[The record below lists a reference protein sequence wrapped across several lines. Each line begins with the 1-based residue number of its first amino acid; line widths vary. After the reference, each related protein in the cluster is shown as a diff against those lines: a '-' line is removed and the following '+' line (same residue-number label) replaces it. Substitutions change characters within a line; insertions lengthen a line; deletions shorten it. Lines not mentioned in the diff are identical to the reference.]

1 MVCRVLMIINDDRP
15 VPKKLDREIITRVS
29 TATLESWRERIDW
42 FGQDGDKIKIA
53 QCALNGKGL
62 LDKFLIPTKSF
73 ITIKEKIST
82 LPLLPFLFPC
92 QVHYFNVEEHYR
104 RGLAWY
110 RAQMPFTLPG
120 QLTVEKTPGYFAAPQ
135 APARVWDV
143 NPAVR
148 LLLIVRDP
156 AERLV
161 SDYTQVLHNRL
172 ARNKAYQSLDELL
185 IHKGHI
191 DPGYKALQRSLYH
204 QHLARWLAVFP
215 REQIHVVDGDA
226 LIRYPFPELRKTERF
241 LDLPPRISPNNFYYN
256 TTKGFYC
263 LLSSGHDKCLD
274 ESKGRPHAP
283 LSTQAFKKL
292 CRYFRKPNKLFF
304 EMVGRSFS
312 WC

>member
-1 MVCRVLMIINDDRP
+1 MLWTVLLALLVLLLLQTQLSVCIRELRTGGSSSPIYSSSSSSSSSSMFNATQQRLPGAIIIGVR
-15 VPKKLDREIITRVS
+15 KGGTR
-29 TATLESWRERIDW
+29 ALLEM
-42 FGQDGDKIKIA
+42 
-53 QCALNGKGL
+53 LNLHPNVEVAKA
-62 LDKFLIPTKSF
+62 
-73 ITIKEKIST
+73 E
-82 LPLLPFLFPC
+82 
-92 QVHYFNVEEHYR
+92 VHFFNVEEHYR

-110 RAQMPFTLPG
+110 RTQMPFTLPG
-120 QLTVEKTPGYFAAPQ
+120 QVTVEKTPGYFAAPQ
-135 APARVWDV
+135 APARVWDM

-172 ARNKAYQSLDELL
+172 TRHKPYQPLEELL
-185 IHKGHI
+185 LHKGHI
-191 DPGYKALQRSLYH
+191 DPSYKALQRSLYH
-204 QHLARWLAVFP
+204 LHLDRWLAVFP

-226 LIRYPFPELRKTERF
+226 LIRDPFPELRKAERF

-263 LLSSGHDKCLD
+263 LLSAGHDKCLD

-283 LSTQAFKKL
+283 LSPQAFKKL

>member
-1 MVCRVLMIINDDRP
+1 MKTCFFP
-15 VPKKLDREIITRVS
+15 PS
-29 TATLESWRERIDW
+29 TS
-42 FGQDGDKIKIA
+42 
-53 QCALNGKGL
+53 
-62 LDKFLIPTKSF
+62 
-73 ITIKEKIST
+73 
-82 LPLLPFLFPC
+82 

-110 RAQMPFTLPG
+110 RAQMPFTVPG

-135 APARVWDV
+135 VPARVWDM

-156 AERLV
+156 AERLI

-172 ARNKAYQSLDELL
+172 TRHKPYKPLEQLL
-185 IHKGHI
+185 LHKGHI

-204 QHLARWLAVFP
+204 QHLARWLEVFP

-226 LIRYPFPELRKTERF
+226 LIRDPFPELRKAERF
-241 LDLPPRISPNNFYYN
+241 LDLPPRINPSNFYYN

-263 LLSSGHDKCLD
+263 LLSAGHDKCLD

-283 LSTQAFKKL
+283 LSTQALKKL

-304 EMVGRSFS
+304 EMVGRSFA